1 MTGFNGANL
10 AGAICHNDICVFSL
24 LQPHKPV
31 WRRDPH
37 GHAFPGEPP
46 SPRHCHGA
54 AVVGNTIVFVGGST
68 KGPYCPRDMFP
79 RLLND
84 VHCLRLA
91 QKTDGNYV
99 RSKVIIHSN
108 QSKHRAPTRIFELKD
123 INGL

>member
-1 MTGFNGANL
+1 
-10 AGAICHNDICVFSL
+10 
-24 LQPHKPV
+24 
-31 WRRDPH
+31 
-37 GHAFPGEPP
+37 
-46 SPRHCHGA
+46 
-54 AVVGNTIVFVGGST
+54 
-68 KGPYCPRDMFP
+68 MFP

>member
-1 MTGFNGANL
+1 
-10 AGAICHNDICVFSL
+10 
-24 LQPHKPV
+24 V

>member
-1 MTGFNGANL
+1 MEKESEKYKQGQEHSKTTTDG
-10 AGAICHNDICVFSL
+10 IV
-24 LQPHKPV
+24 
-31 WRRDPH
+31 R
-37 GHAFPGEPP
+37 
-46 SPRHCHGA
+46 
-54 AVVGNTIVFVGGST
+54 VVGNTIVFVGGST